1 MVEEDRNE
9 YLLNKKLGIALVLYT
24 LTFATAYA
32 TTAEPTPSTTT
43 ENPNVTILKTDEPT
57 AERIDQLKEIAM
69 YYYWHGGDLQK
80 AEKEIFK
87 GITLKG
93 KYPFLYYK

>member
-1 MVEEDRNE
+1 MNI
-9 YLLNKKLGIALVLYT
+9 LNKKLGIAIAIVLYT

-32 TTAEPTPSTTT
+32 TTAEQTNGTTT

-69 YYYWHGGDLQK
+69 
-80 AEKEIFK
+80 
-87 GITLKG
+87 
-93 KYPFLYYK
+93 

>member
-32 TTAEPTPSTTT
+32 TTAEPTPS
-43 ENPNVTILKTDEPT
+43 K
-57 AERIDQLKEIAM
+57 Q
-69 YYYWHGGDLQK
+69 QK
-80 AEKEIFK
+80 IRM
-87 GITLKG
+87 
-93 KYPFLYYK
+93 